1 MRKEILNLQEG
12 SEGSRDVLLKYFV
25 YLRFIA
31 AHFPINN
38 GSNKINLDF
47 SWYDS
52 FTRRRVSQTNI
63 YYEQANVLFN
73 AAVISSQL
81 GNAELRNTAESAKA
95 ASLHFQIA
103 SGIFSYIKETLIP
116 LIPEKV
122 TVDLTGDAMESLSQL
137 MMAQA
142 QQAVYEFSLA
152 KKMKNSNLSKLAY
165 DCADLYE
172 NTYKAMVNTNC
183 AEDFDKYTLGYV
195 QSKQLYYEATSN
207 YHLAL
212 DLHENISI
220 GAEIS
225 RLKRAKELMDK
236 TKQYY
241 LTNGLKSNYNSFV
254 EVLDKA
260 LKVAEGENQKIYH
273 ERVPVFDTLPG
284 LEKYRLAKMT
294 TLKDYEKEFNISD
307 PFALLVPVNVLE
319 AKGRYAE
326 QLSQKVVPAFRT
338 SRANRERIVQELSK
352 MGLPGSVVAAEK
364 KSGFPEQ
371 IHFKIGNIQQV
382 GGVNRIL
389 ELKKTLDELSDET
402 KKACLEIVSILD
414 KEEKEDKECREQY
427 NIKWNRLPSYQL
439 NSSLKKQADD
449 YKNKVELAQKSD
461 LLINQKISSCSQMF
475 KIFQMNRMQLDST
488 MPKSDHED
496 NQEAIKC
503 FNDLKTLLAELD
515 SLFEKENEIDRG
527 VKYLMETEQVEKDF
541 LHKQQNLDKAITEQ
555 VAVYETKFLN
565 PLLELQDKE
574 VKVLS
579 QIVTSN
585 QQLMKIK
592 GNTQVS
598 LREKAVQD
606 AYAAINK
613 YDEITANI
621 QEGIRFYSTMQDLV
635 RKERN
640 KVEDFVF
647 ARRTEKQDL
656 ISNIQIQITGI
667 PQQSF
672 VYQQPQQQY
681 NQQQQQYNQQYQQFQ
696 YQQNQQ
702 QYNQQQYQQQ
712 PQYNPYL
719 NKK

>member
-25 YLRFIA
+25 YLRFIS

-52 FTRRRVSQTNI
+52 FTRKRVSQGNI

-73 AAVISSQL
+73 AAIITAQL
-81 GNAELRNTAESAKA
+81 ANAELRNTADSAKT
-95 ASLHFQIA
+95 ASLHFQVSA
-103 SGIFSYIKETLIP
+103 GIFSFIKETLIP

-152 KKMKNSNLSKLAY
+152 KKMKNSNLAKLAY
-165 DCADLYE
+165 DCSDLYE

-183 AEDFDKYTLGYV
+183 SEDFDKYTLGYV
-195 QSKQLYYEATSN
+195 QSKQLYYEATAN
-207 YHLAL
+207 YHLAI

-220 GAEIS
+220 GPEIS
-225 RLKRAKELMDK
+225 RLKKAKELLDK
-236 TKQYY
+236 TKQFY
-241 LTNGLKSNYNSFV
+241 LTNGLKSNYASFND
-254 EVLDKA
+254 VLDKA
-260 LKVAEGENQKIYH
+260 LKTAESENQKIYH
-273 ERVPVFDTLPG
+273 ERVPGFDTLPI

-307 PFALLVPVNVLE
+307 PFSLLVPVNILE

-326 QLSQKVVPAFRT
+326 QLSQKVVPAFRNAR
-338 SRANRERIVQELSK
+338 SNRERIIQELSK

-364 KSGFPEQ
+364 KSGYPEQ
-371 IHFKIGNIQQV
+371 VHQKVGNIQQV
-382 GGVNRIL
+382 GGVNRLL
-389 ELKKTLDELSDET
+389 ELKKTLDELSEET
-402 KKACLEIVSILD
+402 KKGCFEILSILD
-414 KEEKEDKECREQY
+414 KEEKEDKDCREQY

-439 NSSLKKQADD
+439 NSQLRKQADD
-449 YKNKVELAQKSD
+449 FKNKVELAQKSD
-461 LLINQKISSCSQMF
+461 QLINQKISQSQQLF
-475 KIFQMNRMQLDST
+475 KIFQMNRLQLDST
-488 MPKSDHED
+488 MPKNDHED
-496 NQEAIKC
+496 NVDAVKS
-503 FNDLKTLLAELD
+503 FNELKTLLAELD

-527 VKYLMETEQVEKDF
+527 VKNLMETEQVEKEF
-541 LHKQQNLDKAITEQ
+541 LHKQQNLDKAIVEQ
-555 VAVYETKFLN
+555 IGVYETKYLN
-565 PLLELQDKE
+565 PLMELQDKE
-574 VKVLS
+574 LKVFQ
-579 QIVTSN
+579 QIVTAN
-585 QQLMKIK
+585 NVLMKIK
-592 GNTQVS
+592 GNSQIS
-598 LREKAVQD
+598 SREKAVQD
-606 AYAAINK
+606 AYTAINK

-621 QEGIRFYSTMQDLV
+621 QEGIRFYSTMQDLI

-656 ISNIQIQITGI
+656 ISNIQIQITGF
-667 PQQSF
+667 PQQQSF

-681 NQQQQQYNQQYQQFQ
+681 NQQYQQFQ
-696 YQQNQQ
+696 QYQNQQ
-702 QYNQQQYQQQ
+702 TQQNQYQQQ
-712 PQYNPYL
+712 PHYQYQNQQYPY
-719 NKK
+719 KK